1 MTNPGRL
8 LQFCL
13 LGAES
18 SRKSMGWRE
27 SPMESR
33 FKGKCSMMQSRVQS
47 FNLQV
52 EVLQQHRTPVL
63 DEELWESKHRVVYGP
78 VASRR
83 LGESLGINLFPK
95 TKICSFNCRYCD
107 VGPTPPSA
115 TQFLQEGILRLD
127 LVKEEIEKGISEH
140 LKSGKT
146 IDYITICGNGEAT
159 DYPYFVDV
167 ARFLLELRPRL
178 FPGIPVAIL
187 TNSANVHREEVA
199 EIIGKF
205 DVSFFKLDAGDMETF
220 RTINRPLAGTI
231 GFRQIV
237 DGLKKVERLN
247 LQTAVVR
254 SPRVSNIPSLKGPF
268 IALLKELKP
277 LAVYIHNIDYP
288 TPDPTIERLE
298 LEEMVELGDLI
309 AEKSGTPVKVLH
321 SLISLRGR
329 GGRRDI

>member
-1 MTNPGRL
+1 M
-8 LQFCL
+8 
-13 LGAES
+13 
-18 SRKSMGWRE
+18 
-27 SPMESR
+27 
-33 FKGKCSMMQSRVQS
+33 
-47 FNLQV
+47 
-52 EVLQQHRTPVL
+52 
-63 DEELWESKHRVVYGP
+63 
-78 VASRR
+78 
-83 LGESLGINLFPK
+83 
-95 TKICSFNCRYCD
+95 
-107 VGPTPPSA
+107 
-115 TQFLQEGILRLD
+115 
-127 LVKEEIEKGISEH
+127 KEEIEKGISEH
-140 LKSGKT
+140 LRSGKT

-178 FPGIPVAIL
+178 FPEVPVAIL

-199 EIIGKF
+199 EIISKF
-205 DVSFFKLDAGDMETF
+205 DVSFFKLDAGDEETF

-268 IALLKELKP
+268 IGLLKELKP

-298 LEEMVELGDLI
+298 LEEMVELGRFI
-309 AEKSGTPVKVLH
+309 AGESGTPVRVLH
-321 SLISLRGR
+321 SLISLRG
-329 GGRRDI
+329 